1 MIHVL
6 AFFIGMLMLS
16 KTSAQSINGTQIDG
30 RQNNNNL
37 TAVPFLLIMPQARS
51 GAMGNAGVALDAD
64 ANASSINIAAIA
76 FLPEKTS
83 GASVTYSPWL
93 KSLAPD
99 MSLSY
104 LSGYYRLDGRNS
116 IGASLRYFSIGN
128 VQFTDNNKQSI
139 GVFNPN
145 ELAFD
150 ISYARNFGPGFSLGG
165 SVRYIHSDLFSGQTV
180 GGAQVEAGK
189 AIAVDISALYKR
201 EGSFFNG
208 PVIWSAGINLSNIG
222 TKIAYSAS
230 NVSYFLPANFR
241 IGGAAT
247 FLRNDNR
254 FIVALDLNKLMVP
267 TQPVFDQDGNIIRG
281 KDPDRSVPAGIIG
294 SFSDAPG
301 GFSEELKEINVS
313 TGLEYSYK
321 DTFAL
326 RAGYNYQS
334 PEKGNSTYFTLGAG
348 FKYNVLSFDLAYL
361 AGSTANNPLAN
372 TLRIGIQARFGQKLG
387 QQK

>member
-1 MIHVL
+1 MIQVL
-6 AFFIGMLMLS
+6 TFLVGMLMLS
-16 KTSAQSINGTQIDG
+16 KTSAQSIKGTQIDG
-30 RQNNNNL
+30 RQHNNIL

-51 GAMGNAGVALDAD
+51 GAMGNAGVALDA
-64 ANASSINIAAIA
+64 NASAINNAAVA
-76 FLPEKTS
+76 FLPEGTC

-93 KSLAPD
+93 KSLVPD

-104 LSGYYRLDGRNS
+104 LSGYYRLDDRNT

-128 VQFTDNNKQSI
+128 VQFTDNNQQSI

-150 ISYARNFGPGFSLGG
+150 ISYARSFGPDFSLGG
-165 SVRYIHSDLFSGQTV
+165 AVRYIHSNLFSGQTV
-180 GGAQVEAGK
+180 GSAQVEAGK
-189 AIAVDISALYKR
+189 AIAVDISGLYKR
-201 EGSFFNG
+201 EGLFFNE

-230 NVSYFLPANFR
+230 NVTYFLPANFR

-254 FIVALDLNKLMVP
+254 FIVALDLDKLMVP
-267 TQPVFDQDGNIIRG
+267 TQPIYDQDAKISKG
-281 KDPDRSVPAGIIG
+281 KDPNRSVPAGIIG
-294 SFSDAPG
+294 SFTDAPG
-301 GFSEELKEINVS
+301 GFSEELKEINIS
-313 TGLEYSYK
+313 TGVEYSYK
-321 DTFAL
+321 NTFAL

-361 AGSTANNPLAN
+361 AGSTTNNPMAN
-372 TLRIGIQARFGQKLG
+372 TLRVGIQARFGQKLD